1 MASVPTWQPSVAIQQ
16 APSVRVS
23 APMGDAGAPVFN
35 GLDKLEAAGK
45 KYQADSDAYAVV
57 NASNA
62 MTMDMLNY
70 FNGENGLFAKKGA
83 DAMGASQQ
91 AQQFFTDTA
100 QKYSATLQNDA
111 QRRMFEAH
119 MKPNAYNYLRDA
131 ATHERNETANF
142 QNQQYNSGVSLGV
155 QGAALNYKD
164 PTSLQGFLDS
174 NERLL
179 QTQAKAQGWSPDT
192 VTLHRINNNTNAIK
206 GAYLSAMDNND
217 TAAAKNLLDKFGSMI
232 DPLTKNK
239 LLQDVTKIQQKNDD
253 FLAADSI
260 VKQATRADGSIDL
273 AVAQNLL
280 SKMYGPD
287 KTSGGSIS
295 AGLDAGWKAW
305 GNQHMDNGRVGCAE
319 AVGKIG
325 GYYSPF
331 LAQEAQNGV
340 AYVPTMVQHA
350 SQPGGP
356 GVIPFD
362 ASKLQKGDC
371 IVYGD
376 DDHIVIADGNGGYV
390 GNSSDAN
397 GGQGA
402 TVHGSDYTAMSGLEP
417 TKIIKTGGDDSQPAF
432 DAGRY
437 KQVEG
442 LVHAKISDSMRIKAQ
457 QDRDYRQ
464 QLSQQID
471 GAGSLSDA
479 MDVINGADL
488 PLQTKN
494 ALINAAKT
502 KFKAITAGDPNQKFF
517 ANYER
522 NGLYRDM
529 NVIAEQQAMI
539 EEGRDPTP
547 AQSTKFSNAWYRVNR
562 YNAFSKSGGYGGDS
576 GGGGGG
582 DADVAKSRYQ
592 EIMQDLWNSKTPEER
607 KQKVRDNMAE
617 LNDLEQQLGVD
628 ANNDVAYVIANGET
642 PPQAQE
648 ETNTDDYNYSQG
660 GD

>member
-23 APMGDAGAPVFN
+23 APMGDAGAPVFAGIDKN
-35 GLDKLEAAGK
+35 IQVQLKQKADEDSFAALD
-45 KYQADSDAYAVV
+45 
-57 NASNA
+57 ASNK
-62 MTMDMLNY
+62 MTTDMLN
-70 FNGENGLFAKKGA
+70 FVNGENGVLFKKGENA
-83 DAMGASQQ
+83 VGVLKQTED
-91 AQQFFTDTA
+91 FYN
-100 QKYSATLQNDA
+100 QKMQEYSNILGNNV

-119 MKPNAYNYLRDA
+119 SRPNMYNFMRNV
-131 ATHERNETANF
+131 ATHEKNEAIGLRAKQYDTSINTGSDIIAAN
-142 QNQQYNSGVSLGV
+142 YHDPKTIK
-155 QGAALNYKD
+155 AALGTMDSSLLTQATGEGWTKD
-164 PTSLQGFLDS
+164 IV
-174 NERLL
+174 NERR
-179 QTQAKAQGWSPDT
+179 QK
-192 VTLHRINNNTNAIK
+192 NNTTAIM
-206 GAYLSAMDNND
+206 GAFNVAMDNND
-217 TAAAKNLLDKFGSMI
+217 TTSAKKLIDNFGNLM
-232 DPLTKNK
+232 DPVMRGKAT
-239 LLQDVTKIQQKNDD
+239 LLLNKIQHKNDD
-253 FLAADSI
+253 FLAADGI

-331 LAQEAQNGV
+331 LAQEAQAGI

-402 TVHGSDYTAMSGLEP
+402 TVHGNDYTAMSGLEP
-417 TKIIKTGGDDSQPAF
+417 TKIIKTGGDDSSAAF

-442 LVHAKISDSMRIKAQ
+442 LVHAKISDNMRIKAQ

-494 ALINAAKT
+494 ALIGAAKT
-502 KFKAITAGDPNQKFF
+502 KFKALTTGDPNQKFF

-562 YNAFSKSGGYGGDS
+562 YNAFTKGGGY
-576 GGGGGG
+576 GGGGG

-628 ANNDVAYVIANGET
+628 ANNDVSYIMSNGE
-642 PPQAQE
+642 
-648 ETNTDDYNYSQG
+648 G
-660 GD
+660 